1 VVDEPITDPE
11 VSPHFRLE
19 QTKTMAQALAKGD
32 PNAVRVFKRLLKG
45 KLQEFHHSLAKVDS

>member
-1 VVDEPITDPE
+1 
-11 VSPHFRLE
+11 VSPHLRLE

-32 PNAVRVFKRLLKG
+32 PNAVRVFKRILKG